1 MDSYRKLLDNKE
13 IFNEHCEKTFD
24 NFDKDKSGFI
34 EANEFVHV
42 MKYFCGEVNLP
53 KLSQCENFDKF
64 RSFDKNKDGRLCIEE
79 FSVLVRE
86 VLETAIAACT
96 GSD

>member
-1 MDSYRKLLDNKE
+1 MDESIASY
-13 IFNEHCEKTFD
+13 ITF
-24 NFDKDKSGFI
+24 FYIYSLRI

-42 MKYFCGEVNLP
+42 MKYFCGEINLP

-86 VLETAIAACT
+86 ILETAAA
-96 GSD
+96 SDSTK